1 MQINELPASDG
12 LRWLREGWALLKRQP
27 LALPAMAVI
36 YLLIR
41 YGPILL
47 IPVAGLGLAAFLTPF
62 AAVGMMA
69 VCRDAAASRAP
80 QPAAFAAPF
89 RDAPGRPALVR
100 IGLFH
105 MAASLAVALFVA
117 AFAPRMSDPNATLE
131 QLVRALPAWLV
142 LAALVAEL
150 LVLMLMWFAPL
161 FAAWH
166 RQPAG
171 KSLFFSF
178 FAVWRNRGAFTVFA
192 VVLSLALF
200 VALQF
205 IGLFISS
212 FASRELA
219 VLLVAPLVLFLVALV
234 QAAAYVSYTAVLRSE
249 PNLTRI
255 A

>member
-12 LRWLREGWALLKRQP
+12 LRWLREGWRLLKRQP
-27 LALPAMAVI
+27 LGLPAMSVI
-36 YLLIR
+36 YLFIR
-41 YGPILL
+41 YGPMLL
-47 IPVAGLGLAAFLTPF
+47 IPLVGLGLAAFLAPF
-62 AAVGMMA
+62 AVVGMMA
-69 VCRDAAASRAP
+69 VCRETAASRTP
-80 QPAAFAAPF
+80 QPAAFAAAF
-89 RDAPGRPALVR
+89 RAGPARPALVR

-117 AFAPRMSDPNATLE
+117 AFAPRLDDSNATLE

-142 LAALVAEL
+142 LATLAAEL
-150 LVLMLMWFAPL
+150 VVLMLMWFAPL

-178 FAVWRNRGAFTVFA
+178 FAVWRNRGAFAVFA
-192 VVLSLALF
+192 VVLSLAMF

-205 IGLFISS
+205 IGMFVSA

-219 VLLVAPLVLFLVALV
+219 VLLIAPLVLALVALV
-234 QAAAYVSYTAVLRSE
+234 QAAAYVSYTAVLRVES
-249 PNLTRI
+249 NVTRI
-255 A
+255 V